1 MILSGFPLSS
11 LIFWA
16 THIVRQPYKFVIWH
30 AWSQSQ
36 SKFLLQISQRKIM
49 AAYSEV
55 PTEPEGTQHQ
65 EQENQL
71 AQGPLWALLCFC
83 GLMCCR
89 GSLLQTEICTPK
101 NIHNVNTLL
110 VTPVKWKRSLC
121 HLSGKRDVVFYTALL
136 GIHSWSGVTEWRLLQ
151 CMLKQIV
158 YISWLPFSLFPIS
171 RGVYYNC

>member
-101 NIHNVNTLL
+101 NIHSVNTLL

-121 HLSGKRDVVFYTALL
+121 HLSREEGCGVLYSIAGHTFMKWCNRMEITAMYAEANSLHQLASLL
-136 GIHSWSGVTEWRLLQ
+136 PVPHFTWSLL
-151 CMLKQIV
+151 
-158 YISWLPFSLFPIS
+158 
-171 RGVYYNC
+171 

>member
-16 THIVRQPYKFVIWH
+16 MHIVCQLYKFVIWH

-49 AAYSEV
+49 AAYLEV
-55 PTEPEGTQHQ
+55 PAELERTQHQ

-71 AQGPLWALLCFC
+71 VQVVYGHFSFC
-83 GLMCCR
+83 DLMCCR
-89 GSLLQTEICTPK
+89 GSLLQIEICMPK

-110 VTPVKWKRSLC
+110 AAPVKWKRSIC
-121 HLSGKRDVVFYTALL
+121 CLSGKWDVVFYIALL
-136 GIHSWSGVTEWRLLQ
+136 GINSWSGVTEWRLFQ
-151 CMLKQIV
+151 CIL
-158 YISWLPFSLFPIS
+158 
-171 RGVYYNC
+171 